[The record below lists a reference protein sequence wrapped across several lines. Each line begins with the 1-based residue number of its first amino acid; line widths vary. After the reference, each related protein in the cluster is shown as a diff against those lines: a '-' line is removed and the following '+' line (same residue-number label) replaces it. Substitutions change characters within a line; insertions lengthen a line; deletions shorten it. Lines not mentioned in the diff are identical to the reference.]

1 MSLQAQDFMTVNPV
15 TCTLDQTVAEA
26 AEAMVKGK
34 FGVIPVVGDD
44 GKLAGLVTEAS
55 FFGKDAHV
63 PRATVRLKELFG
75 ELIYDGNVEAIFRA
89 AKQKK
94 LREVM
99 ITNPP
104 TVAPETSLDE
114 IVMKMTKQNIKKLP
128 VTKDGKI
135 VGMITRK
142 DIIKAFTMVK

>member
-1 MSLQAQDFMTVNPV
+1 MSIQAKDFMTVNLV

-26 AEAMVKGK
+26 AKAMVKGK
-34 FGVIPVVGDD
+34 FGVIPVVDEN
-44 GKLAGLVTEAS
+44 GKLAGIVTEES
-55 FFGKDAHV
+55 FIGKDADV

-75 ELIYDGNVEAIFRA
+75 ELIYDGNIEAIFKN

-99 ITNPP
+99 TTNPP
-104 TVAPETSLDE
+104 AVTPETSLNE
-114 IVMKMTKQNIKKLP
+114 IVLKMTKQNIKKLP

-142 DIIKAFTMVK
+142 DIIKAFTLVK

>member
-1 MSLQAQDFMTVNPV
+1 MSLQAKDFMTVNLV

-26 AEAMVKGK
+26 AQAMVKGK
-34 FGVIPVVGDD
+34 FGVIPVVDEN
-44 GKLAGLVTEAS
+44 GKLAGIVTEAS
-55 FFGKDAHV
+55 FFGKDADV

-75 ELIYDGNVEAIFRA
+75 ELIYDGNVEAIFKK

-94 LREVM
+94 LRDVM
-99 ITNPP
+99 VANPP
-104 TVAPETSLDE
+104 TVAPETSLNE

-128 VTKDGKI
+128 VTKDGKV

-142 DIIKAFTMVK
+142 DIIKAFTLVK